1 MYKQAIIINSSIRM
15 SKGKAAAQAAH
26 AAVSAFFQSNL
37 HIAKEWKRQGQKKII
52 VKSSLDGIKDAEEKC
67 RKLKLPHALIAD
79 AGMTELEPGTITA
92 LGIGPDEE
100 EKINRVTGSMKLL
113 K

>member
-1 MYKQAIIINSSIRM
+1 MYKQVIIINNSIKM
-15 SKGKAAAQAAH
+15 SKGKTAAQASH
-26 AAVSAFFQSNL
+26 AAVSSFYQSNL
-37 HIAKEWKRQGQKKII
+37 NIAKTWKREGQKKII
-52 VKSSLDGIKDAEEKC
+52 VMATLSDLLKAEEAC

-79 AGMTELEPGTITA
+79 AGMTELEPGTVTA

-100 EKINRVTGSMKLL
+100 EKINKVTGSMKLL